1 MWEKRKSGNYGT
13 ELTMKIELG
22 NHKTLNVSIGYRSR
36 YRYEQTAPFGIVM
49 DYFIDEWETKDY
61 GFGPVVM
68 RKCVLDPSNMPKGCL
83 MDGYIHEKR
92 TIGPL
97 NRIAGLYKS
106 PEAVLDA
113 FYALNPGF
121 KPTEVPDPLAI
132 PATA

>member
-1 MWEKRKSGNYGT
+1 MWEKRKSSNYGT
-13 ELTMKIELG
+13 ELTMKIDLG
-22 NHKTLNVSIGYRSR
+22 NRKTLNVSIGYRSR
-36 YRYEQTAPFGIVM
+36 YRYEQAAPFGIVM
-49 DYFIDEWETKDY
+49 DYFIDEWEEVNY
-61 GFGPVVM
+61 GGASYIM
-68 RKCVLDPSNMPKGCL
+68 RRCVLDPTNMPKGCL
-83 MDGYIHEKR
+83 MEDYIHAKR